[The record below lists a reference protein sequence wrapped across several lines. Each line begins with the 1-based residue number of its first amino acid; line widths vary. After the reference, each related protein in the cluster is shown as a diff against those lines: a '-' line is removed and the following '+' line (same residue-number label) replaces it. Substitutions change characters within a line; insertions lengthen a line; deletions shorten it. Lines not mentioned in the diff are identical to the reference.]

1 MSEVGKIPVFD
12 IGDTLLPSHEKIN
25 EKVHEEL
32 EREGVEEAPELPIN
46 DYNIYK
52 PSEIEAWLDKHN
64 IEADAEKLKEAYLD
78 WERDFLRE
86 NVIGEL
92 KRINEDFGPIGFISD
107 NSIAAK
113 QFFRDLFEQEG
124 LQYKG
129 FVVSEEVGVKKPHK
143 EIFEAF
149 IEKRSEDAEK
159 FVYFGN
165 YVDRDKA
172 AEQEGMHFVWDD
184 RYHVFNSS
192 FEGPTVHK
200 LNYENVKEALK
211 EVDSR

>member
-1 MSEVGKIPVFD
+1 MSEIEKIPVFD

-46 DYNIYK
+46 EYNIYK
-52 PSEIEAWLDKHN
+52 PSEIRDWLQKHD
-64 IEADAEKLKEAYLD
+64 IEADAEKLKQAYLD

-86 NVIGEL
+86 NVIDEL
-92 KRINEDFGPIGFISD
+92 KRINQECGPIGFISD

-113 QFFRDLFEQEG
+113 EFYKNLFEDEG
-124 LQYKG
+124 LEYEG
-129 FVVSEEVGVKKPHK
+129 FVVSEEVGVKKPNK

-149 IEKRSEDAEK
+149 IEERSEDAER

-172 AEQEGMHFVWDD
+172 AEKEGMHFVWDD
-184 RYHVFNSS
+184 RYHVFHSS
-192 FEGPTVHK
+192 FDGPTIHK
-200 LNYENVKEALK
+200 ITYENMKEALM
-211 EVDSR
+211 EDDVE

>member
-1 MSEVGKIPVFD
+1 MTAGKIPVFD

-25 EKVHEEL
+25 KKVHEEL
-32 EREGVEEAPELPIN
+32 EKEGVEDAPELPIN
-46 DYNIYK
+46 EYNIYK
-52 PSEIEAWLDKHN
+52 PSEVEAWLDKHDL
-64 IEADAEKLKEAYLD
+64 EADAEKLKQAYVE
-78 WERDFLRE
+78 WEKDFLRE
-86 NVIGEL
+86 NVIDEL
-92 KRINEDFGPIGFISD
+92 KKINRDFGPIGFISD

-113 QFFRDLFEQEG
+113 KFYTRLFEEKG

-129 FVVSEEVGVKKPHK
+129 FVVSEEVGVKKPDK

-149 IEKRSEDAEK
+149 VEERSEEAQK

-165 YVDRDKA
+165 YVDRDEA
-172 AEQEGMHFVWDD
+172 AEKEGMYFVWDD

-200 LNYENVKEALK
+200 LSYESVRKALN
-211 EVDSR
+211 EVDSK